1 MNNKETLIKT
11 LRGSVAQLNELSD
24 MTEGIDVYDAA
35 GYVDTEFLML
45 ILLWMRV
52 IWLLRKYPHC

>member
-1 MNNKETLIKT
+1 
-11 LRGSVAQLNELSD
+11 

-35 GYVDTEFLML
+35 DMLILNFLWKRFPVL